1 MVFLQLAILSHCLAD
16 FIFQS
21 NDIVQLRKS
30 SNLKKCLKGNIIHA
44 IIVFS
49 ILFTFLIVGYKFETT
64 LAYSLLIG
72 LFHFAIDLIKNLLSL
87 KIKSIYDRPICHQ
100 KTSFLYIILS
110 PLYRWINSLI
120 FIIDQILHVAVIAF
134 IWGQTSIQSSENII
148 NCIYLNK
155 NSTIDILNYLIIY
168 LYVCFGGRFFI
179 NVVISELYLQPYKN
193 KAMNVQIIYP
203 LEKTSASDYIG
214 IFERFIIITLVING
228 AYQAIA
234 FIFTAKSIARF
245 RELEEKYFAQYYL
258 VGTLFSTSLGILGG
272 IFLKYIINK

>member
-21 NDIVQLRKS
+21 NEIVQLRKS
-30 SNLKKCLKGNIIHA
+30 SNLKKCLKGNILHA
-44 IIVFS
+44 MIVF
-49 ILFTFLIVGYKFETT
+49 IVLFVFLIIAYKFKIA
-64 LAYSLLIG
+64 LLYSLIIG
-72 LFHFAIDLIKNLLSL
+72 IFHFIIDITKNLLSL
-87 KIKSIYDRPICHQ
+87 KIKSNHNRLIYCE
-100 KTSFLYIILS
+100 KKSFLYIILT
-110 PLYRWINSLI
+110 PLYHWINSLI
-120 FIIDQILHVAVIAF
+120 FVTDQILHIAIIFF
-134 IWGQTSIQSSENII
+134 IWTQFVTENGGYIVSYNYI
-148 NCIYLNK
+148 NINFTV
-155 NSTIDILNYLIIY
+155 NILNYLIIY
-168 LYVCFGGRFFI
+168 FYICFGGRYLI

-193 KAMNVQIIYP
+193 KASSGQIISP

-272 IFLKYIINK
+272 ILLKYVMSK